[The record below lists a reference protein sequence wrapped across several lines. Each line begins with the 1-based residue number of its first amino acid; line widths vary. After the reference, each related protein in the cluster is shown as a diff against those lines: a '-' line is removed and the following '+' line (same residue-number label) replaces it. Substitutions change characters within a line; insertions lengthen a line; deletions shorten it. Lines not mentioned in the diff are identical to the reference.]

1 MAKKK
6 TEPVATKAVNKAE
19 KATEYIYRDKAEI
32 IPDLQKALGCGISG
46 QYDGYTHRAMRR
58 AYLQK
63 GMTGKLVEIF
73 QELLQIPIT
82 GEFDAVTEKA
92 VKAVQKK
99 NSIPVDGILNA
110 DTVKALFD

>member
-6 TEPVATKAVNKAE
+6 TEPVATEVEAVEQKI
-19 KATEYIYRDKAEI
+19 EYTYRSKAEI

-46 QYDGYTHRAMRR
+46 QYDGYTHSAMRR